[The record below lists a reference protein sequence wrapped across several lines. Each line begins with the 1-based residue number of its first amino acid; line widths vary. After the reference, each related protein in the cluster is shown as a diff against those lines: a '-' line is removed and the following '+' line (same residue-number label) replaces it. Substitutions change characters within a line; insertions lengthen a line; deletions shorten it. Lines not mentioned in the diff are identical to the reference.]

1 MANSITKHI
10 PNTVTCC
17 NLFSGCI
24 ASVMAFNANY
34 QWALIFIVIAAV
46 FDFFDGMLARTLP
59 AYSPIVQDLDSLA
72 EYISFGVAP
81 SFIVFSILKA
91 VQYPEF

>member
-46 FDFFDGMLARTLP
+46 FDFFDGMLARTLHD
-59 AYSPIVQDLDSLA
+59 YSPLVKELASLA
-72 EYISFGVAP
+72 DDIS
-81 SFIVFSILKA
+81 
-91 VQYPEF
+91 